1 MSSSGGTLKPDIR
14 HIIGR
19 PEMGMCS
26 AVKLALEYSQKMGA
40 TRQHKS
46 SFLLNKRRLNLS
58 GESVSMLLFLKDN
71 IEL

>member
-1 MSSSGGTLKPDIR
+1 MSSSGGILKPDIR

-19 PEMGMCS
+19 PEIGMCL
-26 AVKLALEYSQKMGA
+26 AVKISTRVLAKMGA

-46 SFLLNKRRLNLS
+46 SFLPNKRRLNLS
-58 GESVSMLLFLKDN
+58 RESVSMLLFLKDN